1 MPLLSLRGFKLIN
14 IDLGEAF
21 KAIGAF
27 VAKNWQ
33 TLALIAFIIFFFLSK
48 NDYGALKKSMEV
60 MTVSY
65 QEQLATMERLH
76 QKELKLREES
86 IAKYEKEIAD
96 LTKKYDET
104 LEELQQAKEKDI
116 KRIERD
122 FEEQPEQLAQEIENQ
137 FGFSYVE

>member
-1 MPLLSLRGFKLIN
+1 MIN
-14 IDLGEAF
+14 VDLGEAF

-33 TLALIAFIIFFFLSK
+33 TLALIAFIVFFFLSK

-76 QKELKLREES
+76 KKEIQLREAS

-96 LTKKYDET
+96 LTREYDSA
-104 LEELQQAKEKDI
+104 LEDLQNSKEEEI
-116 KRIERD
+116 IRIERD
-122 FEEQPEQLAQEIENQ
+122 FEEQPEQLAEEIENQ
-137 FGFSYVE
+137 FGFSYGE

>member
-1 MPLLSLRGFKLIN
+1 LIN
-14 IDLGEAF
+14 VDLGEAF

-33 TLALIAFIIFFFLSK
+33 TLALIAFIVFFFLSK

-76 QKELKLREES
+76 KKEIQLREAS

-96 LTKKYDET
+96 LTREYDSA
-104 LEELQQAKEKDI
+104 LEDLQNSKEEEI
-116 KRIERD
+116 IRIERD
-122 FEEQPEQLAQEIENQ
+122 FEEQPERLAEEIENQ

>member
-1 MPLLSLRGFKLIN
+1 LIN
-14 IDLGEAF
+14 VDLGEAF

-33 TLALIAFIIFFFLSK
+33 TLALIAFIVFFFLSK

-76 QKELKLREES
+76 KKEIQLREAS

-96 LTKKYDET
+96 LTREYDSA
-104 LEELQQAKEKDI
+104 LEDLQNSKEEEI
-116 KRIERD
+116 IRIERD
-122 FEEQPEQLAQEIENQ
+122 FEEQPERLVEEIENQ

>member
-1 MPLLSLRGFKLIN
+1 MIN
-14 IDLGEAF
+14 VDLGEAF

-33 TLALIAFIIFFFLSK
+33 TLALIAFIVFFFLSK

-76 QKELKLREES
+76 KKEIQLREAS

-96 LTKKYDET
+96 LTREYDSA
-104 LEELQQAKEKDI
+104 LEDLQNSKEEEI
-116 KRIERD
+116 IRIERD
-122 FEEQPEQLAQEIENQ
+122 FEEQPERLAEEIENQ

>member
-1 MPLLSLRGFKLIN
+1 MIN
-14 IDLGEAF
+14 VDLGQAF

-33 TLALIAFIIFFFLSK
+33 TLALIAFIVFFFLSK

-65 QEQLATMERLH
+65 QEQLDTMARLH
-76 QKELKLREES
+76 QKELRLREES

-96 LTKKYDET
+96 LTKKYDEALINLRKT
-104 LEELQQAKEKDI
+104 KEEDIERIEKDFKEK
-116 KRIERD
+116 
-122 FEEQPEQLAQEIENQ
+122 PEKLAEEIENQ
-137 FGFSYVE
+137 FGFNYVK

>member
-1 MPLLSLRGFKLIN
+1 MIN
-14 IDLGEAF
+14 VDLGEAF

-33 TLALIAFIIFFFLSK
+33 TLALIAFIVFFFLSK

-96 LTKKYDET
+96 LTKKYDEALVNLRKT
-104 LEELQQAKEKDI
+104 KEEDIERIEKDFKEK
-116 KRIERD
+116 
-122 FEEQPEQLAQEIENQ
+122 PEKLAEEIENQ
-137 FGFSYVE
+137 FGFSHVK

>member
-1 MPLLSLRGFKLIN
+1 MIN
-14 IDLGEAF
+14 VDLGEAF

-33 TLALIAFIIFFFLSK
+33 TLALIAFIVFFFLSK

-76 QKELKLREES
+76 KKEIQLREAS

-96 LTKKYDET
+96 LTREYDSA
-104 LEELQQAKEKDI
+104 LEDLQNSKEEEI
-116 KRIERD
+116 IRIERD
-122 FEEQPEQLAQEIENQ
+122 FEEQPEQLAEEIENQ

>member
-1 MPLLSLRGFKLIN
+1 MIN
-14 IDLGEAF
+14 VDLGEAF

-33 TLALIAFIIFFFLSK
+33 TLALIAFIVFFFLSK

-76 QKELKLREES
+76 KKEIQLREAS

-96 LTKKYDET
+96 LTREYDSA
-104 LEELQQAKEKDI
+104 LEDLQNSKEEEI
-116 KRIERD
+116 IRIERD
-122 FEEQPEQLAQEIENQ
+122 FEEQPERLAEEIENQ
-137 FGFSYVE
+137 FGFSYVD

>member
-1 MPLLSLRGFKLIN
+1 LIN
-14 IDLGEAF
+14 VDLGEAF

-33 TLALIAFIIFFFLSK
+33 TLALIAFIVFFFLSK

-65 QEQLATMERLH
+65 QEQLETIERLH
-76 QKELKLREES
+76 KKELKLREES
-86 IAKYEKEIAD
+86 IARYEKEIAD
-96 LTKKYDET
+96 LTQKYDEAMED
-104 LEELQQAKEKDI
+104 LRRAKEEDI
-116 KRIERD
+116 ERFERD
-122 FEEQPEQLAQEIENQ
+122 FEEQPQELANEISEQ

>member
-1 MPLLSLRGFKLIN
+1 MIN
-14 IDLGEAF
+14 VDLGEAF

-33 TLALIAFIIFFFLSK
+33 TLALIAFIVFFFLSK

-76 QKELKLREES
+76 KKEIQLREAS

-96 LTKKYDET
+96 LTREYDSA
-104 LEELQQAKEKDI
+104 LEDLQNSKEEEI
-116 KRIERD
+116 IRIERD
-122 FEEQPEQLAQEIENQ
+122 FEEQPERLVEEIENQ